1 MQARTVH
8 TCTPIAACRC
18 RCPKQTNQEIAVRG
32 STTPNSSTTSSAGP
46 ATPTVASRGK
56 ILMMAIIAGAVITN
70 VYCTQP
76 ILPLIA
82 AGLHVNLTTVDLVAA
97 ASLLG
102 FSTGL
107 ALLLPLGDRF
117 DRRLLVLIQIVLACG
132 FGLAAAFAPG
142 IWALVA
148 ASFGLG
154 IVSCVPQQLVPFAA
168 VMSLPH
174 ERGRNVGTVVSGIMV
189 GILAGRTVAGVIGAK
204 YGWRAVYG
212 VEAAFMVPVWIVAA
226 SLLPRGVPSTDLS
239 YGRLLASLWPLM
251 RDHRPI
257 RESMVIQALLWAC
270 FNAFW
275 VNLAA
280 LLASG
285 PWHLGSAWAGG
296 FGIIG
301 AAGAF
306 AASLGGNATD
316 RIGFRKVIGA
326 SIGIVTLAYLLL
338 SGAASSLVLLI
349 AGVIVLDIGVQ
360 SGLVSNQTR
369 AFAVDPTA
377 QGRINSLYMTAT
389 FFGGAVG
396 ATLSGWLMTRF
407 GWNGI
412 VAFGIAIGV
421 LAAVIHWIGA
431 PRTTALQARVQAKPD

>member
-1 MQARTVH
+1 MSPPT
-8 TCTPIAACRC
+8 
-18 RCPKQTNQEIAVRG
+18 PKQRNNKEIAVRD
-32 STTPNSSTTSSAGP
+32 SSTSTDRPIPP
-46 ATPTVASRGK
+46 AFASRGK

-70 VYCTQP
+70 IYCTQP

-82 AGLHVNLTTVDLVAA
+82 AGLRVNVTTVDLVAA
-97 ASLLG
+97 AALLG
-102 FSTGL
+102 FSSGL
-107 ALLLPLGDRF
+107 ALLLPLGDRI
-117 DRRLLVLIQIVLACG
+117 DRRKLVLIQIALAFV
-132 FGLAAAFAPG
+132 FGIAAAVAPG

-168 VMSLPH
+168 VMSMPS

-189 GILAGRTVAGVIGAK
+189 GILVGRTIAGVIGAA

-212 VEAAFMVPVWIVAA
+212 AEAAFMVPVWIAA
-226 SLLPRGVPSTDLS
+226 AALLPRGVPSTDLS
-239 YGRLLASLWPLM
+239 YGRLLASLWPLA
-251 RDHRPI
+251 RDNRPI
-257 RESMVIQALLWAC
+257 RESMLIQALLWAC

-316 RIGFRKVIGA
+316 RVGFRKVIGA
-326 SIGIVTLAYLLL
+326 SIGIVTLSYLLL
-338 SGAASSLVLLI
+338 SGAANSLTLLI
-349 AGVIVLDIGVQ
+349 VGVIVLDIGVQ
-360 SGLVSNQTR
+360 AGLVSNQTR
-369 AFAVDPTA
+369 AFAVDPKA

-396 ATLSGWLMTRF
+396 ATISGWLMTRY
-407 GWNGI
+407 GWSGI
-412 VAFGIAIGV
+412 VVFGIALGI
-421 LAAVIHWIGA
+421 LASAVHWIGA
-431 PRTTALQARVQAKPD
+431 PRKAVIQVQANPD

>member
-1 MQARTVH
+1 M
-8 TCTPIAACRC
+8 
-18 RCPKQTNQEIAVRG
+18 RG
-32 STTPNSSTTSSAGP
+32 SNNPSDSP
-46 ATPTVASRGK
+46 AKPAVASRGK
-56 ILMMAIIAGAVITN
+56 IVMMAIIAGAVITN
-70 VYCTQP
+70 IYCTQP

-82 AGLHVNLTTVDLVAA
+82 AGLRVNVTTVDLVAA
-97 ASLLG
+97 AALLG

-117 DRRLLVLIQIVLACG
+117 DRRKLVLAQIALA
-132 FGLAAAFAPG
+132 FVFAVAAAIAPG
-142 IWALVA
+142 IWALIA

-168 VMSLPH
+168 VMSLPS

-189 GILAGRTVAGVIGAK
+189 GILVGRTIAGVIGAA

-212 VEAAFMVPVWIVAA
+212 AEAAFMVPVWLAAA
-226 SLLPRGVPSTDLS
+226 SLLPQGVPSTNLS
-239 YGRLLASLWPLM
+239 YGRLLASLWPLA
-251 RDHRPI
+251 RDNRPI
-257 RESMVIQALLWAC
+257 RESMIIQALLWAC

-280 LLASG
+280 LLANG

-316 RIGFRKVIGA
+316 RVGFRKVIGA

-338 SGAASSLVLLI
+338 SGAATSLTLLVV
-349 AGVIVLDIGVQ
+349 GVIVLDIGVQ

-369 AFAVDPTA
+369 AFAVDAKA

-396 ATLSGWLMTRF
+396 ATVSGWLMNRF
-407 GWNGI
+407 GWTGI
-412 VAFGIAIGV
+412 VAFGVTLGIVAS
-421 LAAVIHWIGA
+421 AIHWIGA
-431 PRTTALQARVQAKPD
+431 PRSAAGRNPSNAD